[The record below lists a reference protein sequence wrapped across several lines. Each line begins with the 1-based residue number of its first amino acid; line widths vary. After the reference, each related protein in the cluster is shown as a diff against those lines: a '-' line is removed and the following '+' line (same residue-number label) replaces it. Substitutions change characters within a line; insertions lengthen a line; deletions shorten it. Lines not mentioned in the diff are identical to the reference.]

1 MSVERLVV
9 VGASLAGLRAV
20 EAARRAGHDGEIV
33 LVGDEVHAPYDR
45 PPLSKAFLDPDGQRG
60 AGEVAQFRTAE
71 ALRDEL
77 GVDLRLGTRATGLD
91 TAAREVLLGDER
103 LPYDALVI
111 ATGSVPRWLPGTDPD
126 GPDGPLEGVTQLRT
140 VEDARRV
147 RDALEA
153 GARIVVV
160 GAGFIGSEV
169 ASAARKRDLP
179 VTVVEA
185 LDVPLTR
192 SVGPEVGVAC
202 VELHRAAGTDLRLG
216 VGVAG
221 LDEERDGDGPRRV
234 RAVRLTDGTTLPADL
249 VVLGI
254 GVRPATAWLEDSGV
268 ALHEGDRGV
277 LVDATMA
284 TNVPGV
290 WAAGDVAHVENPLF
304 DGEQHRLEHWTNAA
318 DHGAAAARHALDPA
332 AAEPVVTVP
341 YFWSDWYGHRLQF
354 VGTPRADEARVV
366 VDELSTGGG
375 LVVLYRRA
383 DRVVGAFVVDLPR
396 VVMKLR
402 RRVLDRG
409 PWDEAVAFARGAE
422 TPTPR

>member
-126 GPDGPLEGVTQLRT
+126 GPDGPLEGATQLRT

-366 VDELSTGGG
+366 IDELATGGG